1 MRSLSWRLPL
11 RVIAVLSWLVSIVW
25 LIIQPGFEPLLA
37 FLTGVAAFL
46 GSFAVSDAPI
56 TSTPEYHPTPA
67 QRERNRRAMLEMV
80 KTFWVKGVLEQSV
93 HGAVVFELGL
103 QERADLVAHPWDI
116 VLQTSGQC
124 KRPIPRST
132 KVVSIFNAMNQA
144 LLILG
149 APGSGKTT
157 MLLELARDAIARAE
171 KDTELPIP
179 VVLNLSSWTDK
190 GQSISDWLVDEINA
204 KYYVP
209 RRVARSWVGNDD
221 LLLLLD
227 GLDEVKPELREA
239 CVEAINEFRQQHGP
253 TPLAICS
260 RIEDYEALTNRLK
273 LLGAIV
279 LQPLTSQQVE
289 DYLASAGDK
298 LQTLRAALHAD
309 AGLQELAQMP
319 LMLNIMWQAYYG
331 IPDRV
336 VLRPGTLEER
346 RSLLFKTYVERMLT
360 HRAIHGHY
368 APRLIIHWL
377 VWLAKTMSEHSQS
390 VFLLERIQPSWLQAR
405 IHRWAYA
412 GSYVL
417 IVGLTTALVGLL
429 ASGLVD
435 ILILRVPVRTLLDML
450 QGQLCLVM
458 IVSFLVFLFQF
469 VRSGNPL
476 RQVQAVET
484 LTWSWRLARERVRL
498 GLGCGVTTG
507 LITGLFFFL
516 VAMLSPVVHGGEYGV
531 PFDWTVGIALGMGA
545 VSLIWGLGGGLGY
558 GLIAGLTGS
567 EMETKTIPNQGI
579 RRSGRN
585 GVLVGL
591 GFSLVSWLFFTLA
604 LLALSLVLGVGFT
617 LFTESDLS
625 SELPLGRPAEWVG
638 AALFVGLFFGRC
650 LDGVLEYLG
659 DFCLVAVPSFNTSSY
674 ASSSTAAAAC
684 RGATCTSSTTPP
696 SVSSCVRLGV
706 AISSSIDCCRII
718 LHRSTRASDEI
729 AI

>member
-638 AALFVGLFFGRC
+638 AALFVGLVFWEMFGWGFGVFGGFLFGGSAFIQHFIIRFILYRSGC
-650 LDGVLEYLG
+650 MPWRYVHFLD
-659 DFCLVAVPSFNTSSY
+659 Y
-674 ASSSTAAAAC
+674 AAE
-684 RGATCTSSTTPP
+684 RILLRKVGGGYIF
-696 SVSSCVRLGV
+696 VHRLLQ
-706 AISSSIDCCRII
+706 DYF
-718 LHRSTRASDEI
+718 ASLNQGR
-729 AI
+729 